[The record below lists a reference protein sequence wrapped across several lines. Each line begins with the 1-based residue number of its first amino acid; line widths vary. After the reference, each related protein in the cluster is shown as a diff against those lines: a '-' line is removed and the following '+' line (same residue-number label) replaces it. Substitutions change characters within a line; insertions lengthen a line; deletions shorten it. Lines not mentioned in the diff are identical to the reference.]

1 MTVNRRQMLAA
12 CALTA
17 GSEIVRAAQKEA
29 GIHDTA
35 ADEEHCAPSEV
46 PQRLR
51 KAIEEYQAAGQ
62 AFMKGDPKPQ
72 QQVYSHC
79 EDVTIFGGFGGYEH
93 GWKEQVEKRFEWAA
107 ARFKG
112 GTTTSENL
120 SLIVSADLA
129 CSVDLEHERVQL
141 EGVEGTVEVD
151 LRVTT
156 VFRREGEQ
164 WRIVHRHA
172 DPLVKVQDAASI
184 VRKKAQI

>member
-1 MTVNRRQMLAA
+1 MTLDRRRILAA
-12 CALTA
+12 LALM
-17 GSEIVRAAQKEA
+17 GSSEILRAAQKKT
-29 GIHDTA
+29 GINMPETDQ
-35 ADEEHCAPSEV
+35 EHCAPSKV
-46 PQRLR
+46 PEELR
-51 KAIEEYQAAGQ
+51 KAIDEYHAAAQ

-72 QQVYSHC
+72 QEAYSHC

-120 SLIVSADLA
+120 SLIVSPDLA
-129 CSVDLEHERVQL
+129 CSVDLEHERVQMT
-141 EGVEGTVEVD
+141 GVEGTVEVD

-164 WRIVHRHA
+164 WKIVHRHA
-172 DPLVKVQDAASI
+172 DPFVKVQDAASI
-184 VRKKAQI
+184 VRK

>member
-12 CALTA
+12 FALVG

-29 GIHDTA
+29 GMHEPEIDQ
-35 ADEEHCAPSEV
+35 EHCAPSKV
-46 PQRLR
+46 PEELR
-51 KAIEEYQAAGQ
+51 NAIENYHVAAQ
-62 AFMKGDPKPQ
+62 AFMKGDPKLQ
-72 QQVYSHC
+72 QEAYSHC

-93 GWKEQVEKRFEWAA
+93 GWKEEVEKRFEWAA
-107 ARFKG
+107 ARFRG

-120 SLIVSADLA
+120 SLIVSPDLA

-141 EGVEGTVEVD
+141 AGVEGTVEVD

-164 WRIVHRHA
+164 WKIVHRHA
-172 DPLVKVQDAASI
+172 DPLVKIQDASSI
-184 VRKKAQI
+184 VRK